1 MKRKLFCLIFILACL
16 ATFCFGVAAEGNTL
30 RGGSEVVAV
39 PGKTVLFPVY
49 MESTGQIASCKIYV
63 TCDTSV
69 FSAEAQSVGYR
80 VEKGEVTKSGNI
92 FANTYGNV
100 GWQINWVHTRNVTAN
115 GVFCYLPL
123 QVAEDAELG
132 TYTVEVSYSAP
143 NTCDQD
149 GKDVTFTCQKGTI
162 KVVSAE
168 PTLYTDTV
176 RGASGMVWDIPVCIR
191 NNPGMTSILF
201 TFREWSPYIKFIKDS
216 EGKPIM
222 TIAEPYENGTF
233 EYYEYLPG
241 RWRFLWYSTDAVTV
255 DGPVLTLRVQVNGT
269 DGTSGVGF
277 QLDYDPDNT
286 LTYNNEKVV
295 FEDKMGAIWM
305 DYPPVRSASVENNVM
320 SVQMADNLTSDVVV
334 YATVSA
340 PNGKQK
346 AIYSIDPTKTNNQI
360 SIEKENTDTVSIYA
374 MTANGMV
381 PVMEPVVIN

>member
-1 MKRKLFCLIFILACL
+1 MKRKLFCLICILACL
-16 ATFCFGVAAEGNTL
+16 TTFCFGVAAEGNTL

-39 PGKTVLFPVY
+39 PGKTVLFPIY

-149 GKDVTFTCQKGTI
+149 GKDVAFTCRKGSI

-191 NNPGMTSILF
+191 NNPGMTSVLL
-201 TFREWSPYIKFIKDS
+201 TFQEWNSDIKFIKDDT
-216 EGKPIM
+216 GKPIM
-222 TIAEPYENGTF
+222 TLAEPYTNGTF
-233 EYYEYLPG
+233 EYYEKSPG
-241 RWRFLWYSTDAVTV
+241 QWNFLWYSTDAVTA
-255 DGPVLTLRVQVNGT
+255 DGPILTLRVQVNGIEY
-269 DGTSGVGF
+269 SGIRF
-277 QLDYDPDNT
+277 QLNYDSDNT
-286 LTYNNEKVV
+286 LTYNDKKVT
-295 FEDKMGAIWM
+295 FENKIGYLYM
-305 DYPPVRSASVENNVM
+305 DYPPVRSASVNNGTLN
-320 SVQMADNLTSDVVV
+320 VQMADNLTSDVVV
-334 YATVSA
+334 YATVNA

-381 PVMEPVVIN
+381 PVMEPVVID